1 MIKFFRKIRKK
12 LLSESKFS
20 KYLIYALGEI
30 VLVVIGILIAL
41 QVNNLNEQRK
51 ENNFEV
57 GILKEIR
64 TNLQTDL
71 IEIREDLELMG
82 IINKACLDVRS
93 HLLNLEQPTDS
104 LSVSAAILRVTPH
117 FSPITSGYNLL
128 QNKNVGIIKNDNLRD
143 AILYQYDMLYPYYKT
158 YEDERGR
165 FHALHSEPQL
175 IEYFSMNYDSNQSLS
190 FRGLFFEISKEDY
203 QRLRNDSKFLKL
215 LKAIAFENSATKSRG
230 HRVEKSIIE
239 LINKINTELKQK
251 H

>member
-1 MIKFFRKIRKK
+1 MIKFFRKIRQN
-12 LLSESKFS
+12 LLSEGKTE
-20 KYLIYALGEI
+20 KYFKYAIGEI

-41 QVNNLNEQRK
+41 QVNDLNEQRK

-57 GILKEIR
+57 DILKEIR

-71 IEIREDLELMG
+71 VEIREDLELMDF
-82 IINKACLDVRS
+82 INKACLDVKD

-104 LSVSAAILRVTPH
+104 LSISAAILRVTPH

-128 QNKNVGIIKNDNLRD
+128 QNRSVGIIKNDSLRD

-175 IEYFSMNYDSNQSLS
+175 LEYFSMNYDSDQPLS
-190 FRGLFFEISKEDY
+190 FEGLFFEISKEDY

-215 LKAIAFENSATKSRG
+215 LKAIAFENSATQSRG
-230 HRVEKSIIE
+230 QRVEKSTIE
-239 LINKINTELKQK
+239 LIDKIDLELNSK
-251 H
+251 